1 MPDADCRRVSG
12 FDQIDDALGII
23 MKIIILGG
31 ADHSGEQV
39 LSETLKQDGIFRPLV
54 AVKECDAAML
64 ARGKRFGSHA
74 TVGAEVDEHLRWCV
88 YVAEQQI
95 RHVGVTG
102 AEHQIGI
109 RMEHAVDDALCDL
122 GTGRGKAGE
131 VDIIGG
137 PADEYRDDEDYRR
150 VQQPLARAV
159 RVHFRDGEL
168 AVESL
173 FEHFYLVFLT
183 HCASPF
189 SSASCEDI
197 R

>member
-64 ARGKRFGSHA
+64 ARGKRLGSHA
-74 TVGAEVDEHLRWCV
+74 SVGAEVDEHLRWCV

-95 RHVGVTG
+95 RHVQGLGLCVRLR
-102 AEHQIGI
+102 QI
-109 RMEHAVDDALCDL
+109 RRRLPEQSVDRLV
-122 GTGRGKAGE
+122 GKE
-131 VDIIGG
+131 R
-137 PADEYRDDEDYRR
+137 EK
-150 VQQPLARAV
+150 
-159 RVHFRDGEL
+159 
-168 AVESL
+168 
-173 FEHFYLVFLT
+173 LVFLGLT
-183 HCASPF
+183 ASARTKDGVVVVLLGGVDHGVHE
-189 SSASCEDI
+189 SGL
-197 R
+197 